1 MRAPALIA
9 IFLIST
15 TLYASSGWFPFFSR
29 GESREA
35 LVVRALIDGGSLILP
50 RREPTEIPVKP
61 PMFHWLSALAL
72 RAGVRPEEL
81 AIRLP
86 SVLFGAGGV
95 TLTAALAATY
105 YGPAAG
111 VAAAAVVGS
120 SFEWARMSTQAR
132 VDMTLTFFLVGA
144 VIAWH
149 LGLRAA
155 TTIWGVRLG
164 YLLCAAA
171 VLTKGP
177 VGLVLPLMITVAGVA
192 LTGNRRHLR
201 LLLDA
206 PGILLALC
214 LCIGWYGLAWSEGGS
229 DFLQVHVFNENLNR
243 FMGRGQVPHS
253 HGYFYYIPTLAGAFA
268 PWTLVLPWTI
278 WSAWNRREASDRFL
292 LTWIVTVLLFYTL
305 AAGKR
310 SVYLLPL
317 FPPLAILTG
326 SWLARSLPHTPTRL
340 ARVTLRIGAGAFAL
354 GAMGIAFGWVESLL
368 GVLRPWM
375 HGNDLQY
382 LPIALEVLDA
392 NGTGLSITLVTVA
405 GGLLALAGRR
415 FTSTL
420 PRQITILCLLA
431 IVWTLG
437 PALFAALPIARALT
451 PRAFADRVRSVVGE
465 EDNLWACGHTDY
477 AFRYY
482 VRRYLPQW
490 KPHPP
495 SDKREFV
502 VTPAMDDETARSYG
516 FTTRL
521 IQDAPQ
527 GSAQILE
534 LEEIPDRM
542 AGPRELDSN
551 NADAS
556 PSRQPLR
563 CPRP

>member
-9 IFLIST
+9 IFLVST

-35 LVVRALIDGGSLILP
+35 LVVGALIDGGSVILP

-95 TLTAALAATY
+95 ALTAALAATY

-155 TTIWGVRLG
+155 TNIWAVRLG
-164 YLLCAAA
+164 YLLCAGA

-177 VGLVLPLMITVAGVA
+177 VGFVLPLMITAAGVA
-192 LTGNRRHLR
+192 PTGNRKHLR

-214 LCIGWYGLAWSEGGS
+214 LCVAWYGLAWSEGGS

-243 FMGRGQVPHS
+243 FMGRGRVAHS
-253 HGYFYYIPTLAGAFA
+253 HGYFYYIPALAGTFV
-268 PWTLVLPWTI
+268 PWTLILPWAI
-278 WSAWNRREASDRFL
+278 WSAWSRREPPDRFL

-340 ARVTLRIGAGAFAL
+340 ARVTVRIGAAALAL
-354 GAMGIAFGWVESLL
+354 GAIGIAFGWVESLL

-375 HGNDLQY
+375 HGNDLLH

-392 NGTGLSITLVTVA
+392 NGTSISIALVTLA
-405 GGLLALAGRR
+405 GGLLALSSRR
-415 FTSTL
+415 FISTL
-420 PRQITILCLLA
+420 PRQITILCVLA

-437 PALFAALPIARALT
+437 PAVFGALPIARALT
-451 PRAFADRVRSVVGE
+451 PRAFADRVRTIVGE
-465 EDNLWACGHTDY
+465 EDNLWACGNTNF

-482 VRRYLPQW
+482 VRRHLSQW
-490 KPHPP
+490 EPHPP

-502 VTPAMDDETARSYG
+502 VTPAVDDETARSYG

-521 IQDAPQ
+521 IQDARP
-527 GSAQILE
+527 GYAQILE
-534 LEEIPDRM
+534 LEEITDRM
-542 AGPRELDSN
+542 AGPRELDTD
-551 NADAS
+551 NAGGP
-556 PSRQPLR
+556 PSRRPRR
-563 CPRP
+563 CPPP